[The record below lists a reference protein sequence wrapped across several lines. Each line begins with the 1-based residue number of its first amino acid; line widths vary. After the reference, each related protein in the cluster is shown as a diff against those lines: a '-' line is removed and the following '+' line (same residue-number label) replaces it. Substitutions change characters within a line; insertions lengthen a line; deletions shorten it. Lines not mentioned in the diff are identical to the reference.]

1 MAFSNHKE
9 LYWVVTFFIALILST
24 SNFAYA
30 ANSWSVGLTPQ
41 LLMSQ
46 YSGSEERDT
55 LTSYGVMAKADYLDN
70 GGLTLGYNFTAVRGK
85 ALNPDIDETSWYI
98 SGRAIRYSDLMAGKV
113 GLRLDGYAITDKSTI
128 NQPADNS
135 TMRPNRPGSTSSTFT
150 DNVSVMYAQLDYKN
164 YGDRFY
170 ADIAY
175 AYSDYDYET
184 NTAPYRDNQ
193 VQQFTTTAV
202 MAFNDSY
209 DLLQTRF
216 YFIRLDH
223 GDNTGGVDHSNAL
236 EFKWLHWFQPNAPL
250 NVNSSLVKL
259 LAGKRLYPVDP
270 DAATTYS
277 ISDLQTSSVAA
288 GLDWKLGELSK
299 IFLLIG
305 YDHYD
310 NPQINDTY
318 STRYIFGS
326 LLFNW

>member
-1 MAFSNHKE
+1 
-9 LYWVVTFFIALILST
+9 
-24 SNFAYA
+24 
-30 ANSWSVGLTPQ
+30 
-41 LLMSQ
+41 
-46 YSGSEERDT
+46 
-55 LTSYGVMAKADYLDN
+55 
-70 GGLTLGYNFTAVRGK
+70 
-85 ALNPDIDETSWYI
+85 
-98 SGRAIRYSDLMAGKV
+98 
-113 GLRLDGYAITDKSTI
+113 
-128 NQPADNS
+128 
-135 TMRPNRPGSTSSTFT
+135 
-150 DNVSVMYAQLDYKN
+150 
-164 YGDRFY
+164 
-170 ADIAY
+170 
-175 AYSDYDYET
+175 
-184 NTAPYRDNQ
+184 
-193 VQQFTTTAV
+193 

-250 NVNSSLVKL
+250 NINSSLVKL